1 MGGGEEVTPEETTVQ
16 VLIVWALAL
25 STLIN
30 FGTVIWNIFSGPSK
44 KNGARLDAMAT
55 VLTALEQRITASEQ
69 TQRALPSKDDI
80 HELELSMERL
90 KGERK
95 TLSQVMAGQS
105 AITERMESILNR
117 HEDHLLQSGRK

>member
-1 MGGGEEVTPEETTVQ
+1 MGGGREVTPEETTVQ

-44 KNGARLDAMAT
+44 KNGARLDAMSIT
-55 VLTALEQRITASEQ
+55 LTALEQRISASEQ

-90 KGERK
+90 KGEMK

-105 AITERMESILNR
+105 QITERMEAILNR
-117 HEDHLLQSGRK
+117 HEDHLLQGRAK

>member
-1 MGGGEEVTPEETTVQ
+1 MGGGEEVTPEETPVQ

-90 KGERK
+90 KGEMK

>member
-1 MGGGEEVTPEETTVQ
+1 MTPEETTVQ

-44 KNGARLDAMAT
+44 KNGTRLDAMAIT
-55 VLTALEQRITASEQ
+55 LTALENRISASEQ
-69 TQRALPSKDDI
+69 TQRAQPSKDDI

-90 KGERK
+90 KGEMSK
-95 TLSQVMAGQS
+95 FGQAMLTHS
-105 AITERMESILNR
+105 ENNSRIESILTR
-117 HEDHLLQSGRK
+117 HEEHLLQAGRK

>member
-1 MGGGEEVTPEETTVQ
+1 MTPEETTVQ

-44 KNGARLDAMAT
+44 KNGARLDAMAAT
-55 VLTALEQRITASEQ
+55 LTGLESRISTSEQ
-69 TQRALPSKDDI
+69 TQRTMPSKDDI

-90 KGERK
+90 KGEMSK
-95 TLSQVMAGQS
+95 LGQAMLAHS
-105 AITERMESILNR
+105 ENNSRIEAILTR
-117 HEDHLLQSGRK
+117 HEDHLLQAGRK